1 MTMKYYIIN
10 GKKTKSNE
18 AKISVDDYGLMR
30 GYGIFETIK
39 FTNKKAL
46 NLNHHLDRLFGS
58 ISFIKINSKDIIRKN
73 IISDINK
80 IIKIN
85 KLEEGLIKLIIT
97 RGLIENENKKEL
109 SPNIYITINKLYPI
123 PKGPV
128 KVVFYNES
136 KYPIL
141 RFNPAIKSINYLGN
155 MMAVDDANK
164 EGAFEVVFYNND
176 KAITECAMRNIF
188 FIKDNKLITPALNL
202 GILPG
207 TTRKIIS
214 KLSKKIDLEYSE
226 QEILTDH
233 VQSMDEAFICSSVVG
248 ILPCYW
254 YGWESDYKTTKKLQF
269 LLEESLQK

>member
-1 MTMKYYIIN
+1 MKYYIIN

-97 RGLIENENKKEL
+97 KGLIENENKKEL

>member
-97 RGLIENENKKEL
+97 KGLIENENKKEL

>member
-1 MTMKYYIIN
+1 MKYYIIN

-58 ISFIKINSKDIIRKN
+58 ISFIKINSKDIIRKT

-97 RGLIENENKKEL
+97 KGLIENENKKEL

-214 KLSKKIDLEYSE
+214 RLSKKIDLEYSE

-248 ILPCYW
+248 VLPCYW
-254 YGWESDYKTTKKLQF
+254 DGWESDYKTTKKLQF

>member
-1 MTMKYYIIN
+1 MTTKYYLIN
-10 GKKTKSNE
+10 GEKTKSDQ

-39 FTNKKAL
+39 FKNKKAL
-46 NLNHHLDRLFGS
+46 SLGHHMDRLFKS
-58 ISFIKINSKDIIRKN
+58 ISFIKMNPEKIIREN
-73 IISDINK
+73 IISDINEV
-80 IIKIN
+80 IKIN
-85 KLEEGLIKLIIT
+85 DLEDGLIKIIIT
-97 RGLIENENKKEL
+97 KGLVENKDQAEL
-109 SPNIYITINKLYPI
+109 NPNIYITINKLYPI
-123 PKGPV
+123 PQEPV
-128 KVVFYNES
+128 KVAFYNES

-155 MMAVDDANK
+155 MMAVEDANK

-176 KAITECAMRNIF
+176 NAITECAMRNIF
-188 FIKDNKLITPALNL
+188 FIKDNKLITPSLEL

-214 KLSKKIDLEYSE
+214 ELSGNINLEYSE
-226 QEILTDH
+226 QAVLLDNVE
-233 VQSMDEAFICSSVVG
+233 SMDEAFICSSVVG

-254 YGWESDYKTTKKLQF
+254 DGWKSDYKITKRLQF

>member
-1 MTMKYYIIN
+1 MITKYYIIN
-10 GKKTKSNE
+10 GEKTESNK

-46 NLNHHLDRLFGS
+46 NLDYHLDRLFGS
-58 ISFIKINSKDIIRKN
+58 IAFIKINSKKIIRKN

-85 KLEEGLIKLIIT
+85 DLEEGLIKIIIT
-97 RGLIENENKKEL
+97 KGLVEEENKKEL
-109 SPNIYITINKLYPI
+109 NPNIYITINKLYPI
-123 PKGPV
+123 PKGPI
-128 KVVFYNES
+128 KVVFYDET

-155 MMAVDDANK
+155 MMAIEDANQ
-164 EGAFEVVFYNND
+164 EGAFEVVFYNSD

-188 FIKDNKLITPALNL
+188 FIKNNKLITPALDL

-214 KLSKKIDLEYSE
+214 QLSSKINLEYSE
-226 QEILTDH
+226 EKILIDDID
-233 VQSMDEAFICSSVVG
+233 SMDEAFICSSVVG
-248 ILPCYW
+248 VLPCYW
-254 YGWESDYKTTKKLQF
+254 GTWKSNYKTTKQLQF